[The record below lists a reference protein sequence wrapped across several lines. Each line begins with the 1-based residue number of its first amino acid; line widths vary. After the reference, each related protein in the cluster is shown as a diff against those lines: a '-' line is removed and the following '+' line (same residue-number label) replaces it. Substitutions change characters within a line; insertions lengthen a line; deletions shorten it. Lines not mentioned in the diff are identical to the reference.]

1 MRPSSPYDDKKGI
14 HSFMH
19 ALFIVFCGRTRTG
32 EYIFYMDTIRVWV
45 SLVFAYLFLMPYL
58 LNI

>member
-32 EYIFYMDTIRVWV
+32 EYIFYMDTIRV
-45 SLVFAYLFLMPYL
+45 
-58 LNI
+58 